1 MAVINATGLRK
12 YFIKN
17 DKIDNIK
24 YIKGDKKVRR
34 HLKKFLKNQEKINTE
49 ELSQKENYKL
59 NLELKEI
66 SLELWKNLLINAFY
80 FIGFDERIGVE
91 KLYEYLQDFRNFE
104 EILYGT
110 NPYYRDHTC
119 HCLNLYLMG
128 EYLFRKNGFYNRLRM
143 YTPANVISL
152 THDLGYPIEILNSM
166 NQKILQMYSHY
177 KNIKFNELSLEF
189 PIAYQGIFNYL
200 IDILSL
206 TQTPKCNKSG
216 YVRDPK
222 EKRYIKLEKPPEIM
236 QNLRSQVSKALID
249 YDHGIISCFKLI
261 ENLFLF
267 RDDYGISLSNLNKL
281 KMDEGSLKMD
291 EGSLKIDERFLISQE
306 ILKTIRYHS
315 TTDTRIS
322 DAYLIYLWFNILD
335 DICEWSRYTKA
346 EGYCN
351 VPGFCEVEVE
361 AFSLK
366 KVEVKFSYADYPKN
380 YKPYLQYDS
389 LMKNYFLLNC

>member
-1 MAVINATGLRK
+1 M
-12 YFIKN
+12 
-17 DKIDNIK
+17 
-24 YIKGDKKVRR
+24 
-34 HLKKFLKNQEKINTE
+34 
-49 ELSQKENYKL
+49 
-59 NLELKEI
+59 
-66 SLELWKNLLINAFY
+66 
-80 FIGFDERIGVE
+80 
-91 KLYEYLQDFRNFE
+91 
-104 EILYGT
+104 
-110 NPYYRDHTC
+110 
-119 HCLNLYLMG
+119 
-128 EYLFRKNGFYNRLRM
+128 
-143 YTPANVISL
+143 
-152 THDLGYPIEILNSM
+152 
-166 NQKILQMYSHY
+166 
-177 KNIKFNELSLEF
+177 
-189 PIAYQGIFNYL
+189 
-200 IDILSL
+200 
-206 TQTPKCNKSG
+206 
-216 YVRDPK
+216 
-222 EKRYIKLEKPPEIM
+222 EKPPEIM

-380 YKPYLQYDS
+380 YKPYLQYEALTRKYYQIINHNIETNIEFIISDKDNNKKYKFDRKKGNGKNKYCLRISGIDIENDKLLECIIEKDGLKNLLKKTREKEGDS
-389 LMKNYFLLNC
+389 